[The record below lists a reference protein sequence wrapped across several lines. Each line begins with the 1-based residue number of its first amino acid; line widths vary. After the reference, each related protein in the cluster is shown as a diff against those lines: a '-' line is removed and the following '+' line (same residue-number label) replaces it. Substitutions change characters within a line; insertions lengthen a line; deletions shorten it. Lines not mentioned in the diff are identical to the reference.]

1 MTTYHVDVYRDDR
14 WWMIRVPELDGS
26 QGIAEVISQARR
38 YAEIEPQARDL
49 IALVADVAP
58 STIKLDLHVTARNL
72 DITATAEQ
80 IAADRVAAAEAERRV
95 LDEST
100 RAARELKAA
109 GVTLRDIGDII
120 GVSFQRAGQ
129 LVAR

>member
-1 MTTYHVDVYRDDR
+1 MSTYHVDVYRDDR
-14 WWMIRVPELDGS
+14 WWMIRVPELDGT
-26 QGIAEVISQARR
+26 QGINEVISQARR
-38 YAEIEPQARDL
+38 YAEIESQARDL

-58 STIKLDLHVTARNL
+58 STIELDLHITVENL
-72 DITATAEQ
+72 DVTATAEQ
-80 IAADRVAAAEAERRV
+80 IATDRKAAAEAERRF
-95 LDEST
+95 LDESA

-129 LVAR
+129 LVAG

>member
-1 MTTYHVDVYRDDR
+1 MSTYHVDVYRDDR
-14 WWMIRVPELDGS
+14 WWMIRVPELDGT
-26 QGIAEVISQARR
+26 QGIDEVISQARR

-58 STIKLDLHVTARNL
+58 STIELDLHITVENL
-72 DITATAEQ
+72 DVTATAEQ
-80 IAADRVAAAEAERRV
+80 IATDRKAAAEAERRF
-95 LDEST
+95 LDESA

-129 LVAR
+129 LVAG